1 VASPRKNIFIIAEEA
16 YRVYAMCAIFVEVE
30 DKQAVSRF
38 GAACCQRSQVPFPL
52 PFSSGRWFT
61 HPLSG
66 MAHMPVPPY
75 TTISIPGHIYIGAIY
90 IAGNAH
96 K

>member
-1 VASPRKNIFIIAEEA
+1 
-16 YRVYAMCAIFVEVE
+16 MCAIFVEVE

-66 MAHMPVPPY
+66 MAHMPFPPY
-75 TTISIPGHIYIGAIY
+75 TTISIPGHIYIGRYISLAMHTNDLFIY
-90 IAGNAH
+90 LLIA